1 MLTDQSDFILISLIR
16 FSDFTSPLEESVVM
30 MSRVQSYLRE
40 SDIEDQYLPWE
51 PMQCTIHGSKERS
64 AKVKAIEE
72 HLGVFPDGTHV
83 PLTLRQKLYFNSP
96 LLKLKYKISK
106 IRQESG
112 KIVEIIDAFEKW
124 EESVKNT
131 RLIRYFILECLSPLK
146 RYTLEVFSTNYDE
159 YPNAKCS
166 WRAYIIA
173 WVFVTA
179 TLCFFMYWIFAW
191 GVYQGDATLAAWGAV
206 FGTSAANDILLVQ
219 MTKILILYYLP
230 MKAMQSQLL
239 RIRGVLADVA
249 INYINR
255 HDSEHEEVKAE
266 NESEISVVQHMS
278 AACRA
283 ARSPQLRDLSSAW
296 LLRQVSRRF
305 DEIR

>member
-1 MLTDQSDFILISLIR
+1 
-16 FSDFTSPLEESVVM
+16 M

-51 PMQCTIHGSKERS
+51 PMQRTIHGSKERS

-146 RYTLEVFSTNYDE
+146 RYTLEVFS
-159 YPNAKCS
+159 PFPGRRRCS
-166 WRAYIIA
+166 
-173 WVFVTA
+173 
-179 TLCFFMYWIFAW
+179 FA
-191 GVYQGDATLAAWGAV
+191 
-206 FGTSAANDILLVQ
+206 
-219 MTKILILYYLP
+219 
-230 MKAMQSQLL
+230 QS
-239 RIRGVLADVA
+239 
-249 INYINR
+249 
-255 HDSEHEEVKAE
+255 
-266 NESEISVVQHMS
+266 
-278 AACRA
+278 
-283 ARSPQLRDLSSAW
+283 
-296 LLRQVSRRF
+296 
-305 DEIR
+305 